1 MHDVDMIAMDENLS
15 YECSNKNALFLAS
28 KRYKYNA
35 KGEKA
40 GIMRGSFGAVSSIS
54 PTIFERVNGYSN
66 EYWGWGGEDD
76 DLYRRLGRYKIKI
89 KRVFTSEIDNW
100 YMIEHGVSHSDEGNG
115 VNPDRFRLKNTA
127 GKRMKR
133 DGLNSLEYKIVQKI
147 ENPILEHYLV
157 DVGDK
162 PRTVNIG

>member
-28 KRYKYNA
+28 KRYKYNS

-66 EYWGWGGEDD
+66 EFWGWGGEGAGGSNTLFTNMASCVCITLKD
-76 DLYRRLGRYKIKI
+76 
-89 KRVFTSEIDNW
+89 RVYNNQVHANDQVHPLS
-100 YMIEHGVSHSDEGNG
+100 
-115 VNPDRFRLKNTA
+115 
-127 GKRMKR
+127 
-133 DGLNSLEYKIVQKI
+133 
-147 ENPILEHYLV
+147 
-157 DVGDK
+157 
-162 PRTVNIG
+162 